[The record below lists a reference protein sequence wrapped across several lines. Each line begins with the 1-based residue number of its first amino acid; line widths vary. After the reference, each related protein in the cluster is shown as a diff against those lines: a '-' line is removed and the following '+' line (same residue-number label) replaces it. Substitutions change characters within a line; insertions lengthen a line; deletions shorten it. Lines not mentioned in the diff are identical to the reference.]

1 MWKIFKTKTG
11 RKTEINDNEVTNKTF
26 DICATDKTKK
36 MKLIETIQK
45 SPEFVEI
52 QEVVCSMF
60 SVNLKAPLL
69 VWFGGFSIGSI
80 SGFVENWIVSPAVS
94 FYALIILIF
103 ADHASG
109 VFLAWKRNKFQTRKF
124 LRIFWTLLS
133 HVALLYFSM
142 QLSKGAKSLFWL
154 NEAVFVPLVLVNLL
168 SLVKNLSLLGFI
180 KKNFAS
186 LLYKKIDVHKNE
198 FISKDEVEK

>member
-1 MWKIFKTKTG
+1 MWKNFKTKTG
-11 RKTEINDNEVTNKTF
+11 RKTENNDDKITNAAF
-26 DICATDKTKK
+26 NFCAPYKKK
-36 MKLIETIQK
+36 MKLIENIK
-45 SPEFVEI
+45 EAPEFIEI
-52 QEVVCSMF
+52 QEIFCSM
-60 SVNLKAPLL
+60 SSANLKTPLL
-69 VWFGGFSIGSI
+69 VWIGGFSVGSI

-94 FYALIILIF
+94 FYALIALIF
-103 ADHASG
+103 ADHATG
-109 VFLAWKRNKFQTRKF
+109 VFLAWKRNKFETRKF

-198 FISKDEVEK
+198 FISKDKIEK